1 MSHTIRITI
10 TDHDT
15 QNSVTRTA
23 YSERD
28 DWTWMLYEFA
38 NAVNGSGYHVDPY
51 KLIYGED
58 DAIAL
63 SVSEPCELYFE
74 KCGGTD

>member
-15 QNSVTRTA
+15 QNTVKRTA
-23 YSERD
+23 HSERD
-28 DWTWMLYEFA
+28 DWMWMLYEFA
-38 NAVNGSGYHVDPY
+38 NAVNGAGYSLDPY
-51 KLIYGED
+51 KLLYGED
-58 DAIAL
+58 DAVTLCA
-63 SVSEPCELYFE
+63 SEPCELYFE